1 TERTETIALLR
12 CLGARSRTVFT
23 IYLIEAAALGAGGVA
38 IGAAAGT
45 AIQFLL
51 PALLAPFV
59 PVDIEPRVGLSA
71 VGGGLALGA
80 LVALAFALLPL
91 LRIREV
97 TPLRALRRDFAGR
110 VRRLDRGR
118 AAVLALLAAG
128 VTAASVG
135 QAPNAWAGLGFAGGI
150 AATAALL
157 GAAAWLLM

>member
-1 TERTETIALLR
+1 A
-12 CLGARSRTVFT
+12 V
-23 IYLIEAAALGAGGVA
+23 LGAGGAA

-45 AIQFLL
+45 GIQFLL

-59 PVDIEPRVGLSA
+59 PVDIEPRVDLAA
-71 VGGGLALGA
+71 VVGGLALGA

-110 VRRLDRGR
+110 ARRLDPRR

-128 VTAASVG
+128 VTAASIG
-135 QAPNAWAGLGFAGGI
+135 QAPDARTGPRVAGGI
-150 AATAALL
+150 AAAPALP
-157 GAAAWLLM
+157 GAAAGPPVRGARRSPPR